1 MRITPIDI
9 QQQQFK
15 TRPLGYEKAGVDQF
29 LEMVAEELERV
40 QGQNLKIK
48 EELARLRAVVEE
60 MRQRES
66 SLKNTLMMAQKM
78 SEDVKANA
86 QKEADILIA
95 EAQLKGE
102 RIVRDAEER
111 RIQLVGEI
119 QEVKRQ
125 KISFESNLRALVESH
140 MRLLNMDVL
149 AIEDGPRGGRFIEDS
164 VEIVSEKRAVNT
176 DCGVGQGAAE

>member
-15 TRPLGYEKAGVDQF
+15 TRPLGYEKTGVDHF
-29 LEMVAEELERV
+29 LEVVAEELERV
-40 QGQNLKIK
+40 QGQNLKLK
-48 EELARLRAVVEE
+48 EELARLRAVVDE
-60 MRQRES
+60 MRQRET

-78 SEDVKANA
+78 SEDVKLNA

-102 RIVRDAEER
+102 RILRDAEER

-119 QEVKRQ
+119 HEVKRQ
-125 KISFESNLRALVESH
+125 KITFETNLRALVESH
-140 MRLLNMDVL
+140 MRLLNMDVM
-149 AIEDGPRGGRFIEDS
+149 AIEDGPKGGRFIEEPLD
-164 VEIVSEKRAVNT
+164 VCDEEDDHSEPLSRR
-176 DCGVGQGAAE
+176 QG